1 MNENKSSGKHYISRF
16 FYLIHFFYINKDKIF
31 VTNDYFINKSNKS
44 DYAIPIYF
52 KYIDSSNRSKTLNRF
67 VKLNILRLYKKSN
80 AINEYKLL
88 EHFQKIDS
96 FIEYLKEVKKQLE
109 SKSAVRIAKKETIIN
124 MLKIIIYV
132 LNKFNN
138 GQKAYSI
145 LIDEL
150 KDLNINNL
158 KYYIGFL
165 NIAQALDD
173 FNNHH
178 LTIFKTKLNNY
189 QKDSALIL
197 DKNSQLK
204 KKSNET
210 YMMSFMVNL
219 PIRSELDRQT
229 EIIEDIFVVE

>member
-16 FYLIHFFYINKDKIF
+16 FYLIHFFYVNKDKIF

-52 KYIDSSNRSKTLNRF
+52 KHIDSSNRSKTLNRF
-67 VKLNILRLYKKSN
+67 VKLNILMLYKKSN

-124 MLKIIIYV
+124 MLKIILHV
-132 LNKFNN
+132 LDKLNK
-138 GQKAYSI
+138 GQKVYKI

-165 NIAQALDD
+165 NITQALDD

-189 QKDSALIL
+189 QKDSALLL
-197 DKNSQLK
+197 DKNSQIK
-204 KKSNET
+204 KNSNGT

-219 PIRSELDRQT
+219 PNRSEHNRQT

>member
-16 FYLIHFFYINKDKIF
+16 FYLIHFFYVNKDKIF

-44 DYAIPIYF
+44 EYAIPIYF
-52 KYIDSSNRSKTLNRF
+52 KHIDSSNRSKTLNRF

-189 QKDSALIL
+189 QKDSALML

-204 KKSNET
+204 KKSNGT

-219 PIRSELDRQT
+219 PIRSEHNRQT

>member
-16 FYLIHFFYINKDKIF
+16 FYLIHFFYVNKDKIF

-44 DYAIPIYF
+44 EYAIPIYF
-52 KYIDSSNRSKTLNRF
+52 KHIDSSNRSKTLNRF

-124 MLKIIIYV
+124 MLKIILHV
-132 LNKFNN
+132 LDKLNK
-138 GQKAYSI
+138 GQKVYKI

-189 QKDSALIL
+189 QKDSALML

-204 KKSNET
+204 KNSNET
-210 YMMSFMVNL
+210 YMMRFMVNL
-219 PIRSELDRQT
+219 PNRSEHDGQT